1 MAIAPGCDS
10 VFSDKT
16 EEPVCFV
23 SDSRSK
29 IDSGG
34 GGAERNERKKIPQAI
49 DLEWRRIGFTYCF
62 NESAGCRNVIVDRPV
77 AKIANPELTVHQS
90 ESPRGIELTIRNQAF
105 NESAAGSEYV

>member
-1 MAIAPGCDS
+1 MAIALGSDS

-34 GGAERNERKKIPQAI
+34 GGAGRNERKKIPQAI
-49 DLEWRRIGFTYCF
+49 DLERRRIGFTYCF
-62 NESAGCRNVIVDRPV
+62 NEIAVCHIVIVDRSI
-77 AKIANPELTVHQS
+77 AKISDPELVALHQS
-90 ESPRGIELTIRNQAF
+90 ESPGRVEIAI
-105 NESAAGSEYV
+105 